1 MSSGVLDVNVGAEG
15 RTACSE
21 TRAHISRG
29 KATVGALKARIV
41 AVDGV
46 SMRAGQQHRAHTGAA
61 LASGCA
67 SAASHK
73 HGAAACV
80 TRPASPPARL
90 TFPAYEAARSM
101 NGC

>member
-41 AVDGV
+41 AVYGV
-46 SMRAGQQHRAHTGAA
+46 SMRAGQ
-61 LASGCA
+61 
-67 SAASHK
+67 
-73 HGAAACV
+73 
-80 TRPASPPARL
+80 
-90 TFPAYEAARSM
+90 
-101 NGC
+101 